1 MPLAVDEAVGVA
13 PASTLERG
21 VRRVVHSRQDLVG
34 VRAHHSDAQVAL
46 QNTLALGHRRGARDL
61 DLASAGALRHPLGK
75 LTDELA
81 MSSTAYG
88 PSSVCVPMAKGL
100 NTKPGG
106 HSAAG

>member
-1 MPLAVDEAVGVA
+1 MSLAVDQAVGVA
-13 PASTLERG
+13 PASTLKRG
-21 VRRVVHSRQDLVG
+21 VRRVVRSRQDLVG
-34 VRAHHSDAQVAL
+34 LRAHHGDAKVTSQDV
-46 QNTLALGHRRGARDL
+46 LALGHRRGGRDL